1 MFELIKSFFITPHQS
16 EYKSMITSSLPEHT
30 SESLS
35 PFLIQDII
43 NIVLEYGD
51 LVSGKLVD
59 LKDEL
64 SIRDTLIAIL
74 YHKDQLYVV
83 CGREDYMYIKPNSIY
98 VNIYN
103 INTLE
108 RINTIKINNNKGLG
122 SWNDV
127 FICRGNICF
136 YRTDEH
142 LPSYFDFYS
151 LSTGSHLYGYEMENV
166 IFAPSTNEKYIY
178 TLDNDSIFLLIRHDS
193 GNMDEVDRIGLNHN
207 LYTTVEH
214 MKMIISN
221 NKLIIHDY
229 RTHIYNEDTFE
240 LLYTIDVDC
249 IVRTDWYNY
258 YFYKNLLYVVNH
270 EGHLYTYD
278 NGKLVGKMKIFDG
291 SVYDV
296 SNFFINGYK
305 IFMKSNKAFICI

>member
-1 MFELIKSFFITPHQS
+1 MFEWIKSFFITSSQP

-74 YHKDQLYVV
+74 HYKDQLYVV

-103 INTLE
+103 IDTLE
-108 RINTIKINNNKGLG
+108 KMSTIKINNNGSHG

-136 YRTDEH
+136 YCTDDH
-142 LPSYFDFYS
+142 WPSYFNFYS
-151 LSTGSHLYGYEMENV
+151 LSTGSHLYGYEKENAT
-166 IFAPSTNEKYIY
+166 FALSTNEKYIY
-178 TLDNDSIFLLIRHDS
+178 ILDNDTNFLLIKHDS

-207 LYTTVEH
+207 LYATVEH
-214 MKMIISN
+214 MKMIVSD

-240 LLYTIDVDC
+240 LLYTIEVDK

-258 YFYKNLLYVVNH
+258 CFYKNLLYVVNY
-270 EGHLYTYD
+270 GGVLFTYD
-278 NGKLVGKMKIFDG
+278 NGKLIGKMKIFED

-305 IFMKSNKAFICI
+305 IFMKSDKAFICI